1 MVNPIMSTY
10 KQEKS
15 KTEEDNMVICE
26 NKTRKKATEVTK
38 RNHTS
43 LNVIPG
49 VIIFLHSKMKG
60 CLLKILLN
68 TGSAVLIRE
77 LHQIMSLL
85 STIQ

>member
-1 MVNPIMSTY
+1 MVNPIMSIY

-26 NKTRKKATEVTK
+26 NKKRKKETKVTN

-43 LNVIPG
+43 LNLIPG

-68 TGSAVLIRE
+68 TRSAVLIRE
-77 LHQIMSLL
+77 LHKI
-85 STIQ
+85 